1 MVEYRYTEAGE
12 LSEVKDWNGR
22 LTAYRYDR
30 SGRLIQ
36 TRRPNGSRE
45 ERSYD
50 AAGQLTRLTDTS
62 GLGIRLQQFR
72 YTYSPAGQL
81 LQEEDRQY
89 TYDNFKRLIHG
100 QLPDQTIRYT
110 YDRAGNLTE
119 EQRELAGIAS
129 SSGSSSS
136 SSRASTQQWFYQA
149 DNRLLRVGEYPVE
162 LDADGN
168 LLYATDGEQ
177 MGAYEYDAR
186 NRLIQSGRLRYRY
199 SASGNRIEMRQRKSV
214 IRYVVDESS
223 PLSRMLM
230 EVNEEGKALAW
241 YVYGLGLIGREDADG
256 QYLSYHSDLRG
267 STTILTNEASQVT
280 DRYTYGLYGELESH
294 EGSTNQ
300 PFRYN
305 GRDGAQTDPNGLY
318 YMRARYYDPKLK
330 RFLNR
335 DVIQGTITDGQTFNR
350 YAYVNGN
357 PVSYVDPLGLEKA
370 KLGNCSANNPYP
382 TRAIDPATEGHMIDR
397 VRELRSSLTSGLK
410 RGGNFALAEVNII
423 GNSQKEYFAHS
434 GIDKLTGTLAER
446 VPTISLQPKNPV
458 FESTLAVG
466 KEGEPYSRA
475 SDTEYKIINHLAN
488 QLGEQ
493 TTVSGNIKLFTE
505 LDTCSSCNRVIA
517 EFASKYKNIAVEVI
531 HNNGERLIKKL

>member
-1 MVEYRYTEAGE
+1 M
-12 LSEVKDWNGR
+12 
-22 LTAYRYDR
+22 
-30 SGRLIQ
+30 
-36 TRRPNGSRE
+36 
-45 ERSYD
+45 
-50 AAGQLTRLTDTS
+50 
-62 GLGIRLQQFR
+62 
-72 YTYSPAGQL
+72 
-81 LQEEDRQY
+81 
-89 TYDNFKRLIHG
+89 IHG
-100 QLPDQTIRYT
+100 QLPDRTIRYT

-119 EQRELAGIAS
+119 EQTEGRRTS
-129 SSGSSSS
+129 SQDISNLS
-136 SSRASTQQWFYQA
+136 SSRPSNDSSTTQQFFYQA

-199 SASGNRIEMRQRKSV
+199 SASGNRIEMKQRKSV

-223 PLSRMLM
+223 PLSRVLM
-230 EVNEEGKALAW
+230 EVNEEGEALAW

-305 GRDGAQTDPNGLY
+305 GRDGVQTDPNGLY

-357 PVSYVDPLGLEKA
+357 PVSYVDPLGLEKV

-397 VRELRSSLTSGLK
+397 VRELRSSLTSDFK
-410 RGGNFALAEVNII
+410 KSGNFALAEVDII

-446 VPTISLQPKNPV
+446 VPNISLQPMNPV
-458 FESTLAVG
+458 FESTSATG
-466 KEGEPYSRA
+466 KTGKTYSRA
-475 SDTEYKIINHLAN
+475 SDTEYKIINQIAN

-493 TTVSGNIKLFTE
+493 ITVSGNIKLFTE

-531 HNNGERLIKKL
+531 HNNGERLNKKL